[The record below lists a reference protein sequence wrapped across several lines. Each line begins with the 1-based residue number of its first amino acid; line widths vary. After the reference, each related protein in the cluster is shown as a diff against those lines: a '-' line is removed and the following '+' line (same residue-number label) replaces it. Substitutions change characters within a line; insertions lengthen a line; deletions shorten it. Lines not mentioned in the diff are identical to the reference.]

1 MSGHA
6 FVSSTGRL
14 GGVLQELG
22 DPVAWAG
29 GLTALVGFFTYMA
42 RKLTQDTRI
51 CELTTPLGKD
61 VLVFAGLEATEGLS
75 ELFEFHIECL
85 SENDHI
91 NFDDAIGQQCTLK
104 MKMHGKERQFSGIL
118 VEAQWLGPKSGYY
131 GYRILLRPWF
141 WLLSRTSDCRIF
153 QDKKASDI
161 IKDVFQDRG
170 FTDVEFKLTEDSQ
183 NPKLEYC
190 VQYRET
196 DLNFVSRLMEQHG
209 MYYFFRHEG
218 DKHTLVLADSKSS
231 HSAVDGLASIPYV
244 ALTGSDRHKEQL
256 IHSWTTGRR
265 FRTGKIELNDYNY
278 QKPNAQMVS
287 DAQGSES
294 YTRSQ
299 MEMYDYPG
307 RYIEKKYGE
316 RYAKI
321 RLQSE
326 QALDHRTYGNGE
338 AVNLFPGGLTKLERH
353 WQEPQNVE
361 YLVVRAR
368 HSFALEAYRSGSD
381 GGRQDTYFG
390 SYEFLP
396 SKQPY
401 RAQIVTPKPVINGI
415 QTAKVVT
422 KDDDSTEEID
432 VEKLGE
438 IYVRFHWDRK
448 KKRSCRLRVAQVWS
462 GKKWG
467 GQIIPRV
474 GQEAVIEFLEGDP
487 DRPLVIGTVYNDE
500 YKPPYELPAKKT
512 IAGLKSESTKNGAG
526 DYNEWNFEDKKGSEK
541 ITIHAQK
548 DLDVVVR
555 DTETRTIGEDHA
567 GGASRKTTLKMGDD
581 QLDVKFGSQNISIA
595 LQQTVDALMIALT
608 GKVMIKLKVGANFI
622 LIHPAGITIEGGIV
636 AIHAQGPLIAHGTP
650 TMVG

>member
-1 MSGHA
+1 
-6 FVSSTGRL
+6 
-14 GGVLQELG
+14 
-22 DPVAWAG
+22 
-29 GLTALVGFFTYMA
+29 MA
-42 RKLTQDTRI
+42 QKLKQDNRI
-51 CELTTPLGKD
+51 CELITPLGKD
-61 VLVFAGLEATEGLS
+61 ELVFTGFEATEGLS

-91 NFDDAIGQQCTLK
+91 NFDAAIGQQCTLK
-104 MKMHGKERQFSGIL
+104 MQMHGKERQFSGIL
-118 VEAQWLGPKSGYY
+118 VEAQWLGPKNYYY
-131 GYRILLRPWF
+131 GYRIVLRPWL

-153 QDKKASDI
+153 QDMKASDI
-161 IKDVFQDRG
+161 IKEVFKNHE
-170 FTDVEFKLTEDSQ
+170 FTDFESKLTEDSQ

-209 MYYFFRHEG
+209 IYYFFKHEG
-218 DKHTLVLADSKSS
+218 NKHTLVMADSKSS
-231 HSAVDGLASIPYV
+231 HSPIEGLASIPYV
-244 ALTGSDRHKEQL
+244 ALTANDRHKEQL
-256 IHSWTTGRR
+256 IDSWTTGRR
-265 FRTGKIELNDYNY
+265 FRTGKIELKDYNY
-278 QKPNAQMVS
+278 QKPNAEMLS
-287 DAQGSES
+287 DAQASEA

-299 MEMYDYPG
+299 MKMYDYPG
-307 RYIEKKYGE
+307 KYVEQSYGE

-338 AVNLFPGGLTKLERH
+338 AANLFPGGLTKLERH
-353 WQEPQNVE
+353 WQESQNVE

-381 GGRQDTYFG
+381 GGSNDTYFG

-401 RAQIVTPKPVINGI
+401 RAQIVTPKPLINGI

-422 KDDDSTEEID
+422 KEKKSSEEID
-432 VEKLGE
+432 VENLGE
-438 IYVRFHWDRK
+438 IYVRFHWDRDG
-448 KKRSCRLRVAQVWS
+448 KRSSRVRVAQVWS
-462 GKKWG
+462 GKGWG
-467 GQIIPRV
+467 GQVIPRV
-474 GQEAVIEFLEGDP
+474 GQEAVVEFLEGDP

-500 YKPPYELPAKKT
+500 YKPPYELPGKKT
-512 IAGLKSESTKNGAG
+512 IAGLKSESTKSGAKRN
-526 DYNEWNFEDKKGSEK
+526 NEWNFEDTKNSEK
-541 ITIHAQK
+541 ITVHAQK
-548 DLDVVVR
+548 DLNVVVR

-581 QLDVKFGSQNISIA
+581 QLDVELGSQKISIA
-595 LQQTVDALMIALT
+595 LQQTVDALMIALE

-636 AIHAQGPLIAHGTP
+636 AIHAQGPLMAHGTP
-650 TMVG
+650 TLVG

>member
-1 MSGHA
+1 ME
-6 FVSSTGRL
+6 SSR
-14 GGVLQELG
+14 ELG
-22 DPVAWAG
+22 DPAAWAD

-51 CELTTPLGKD
+51 CELITPLGKD
-61 VLVFAGLEATEGLS
+61 VLVFTGFEATEGLS

-91 NFDDAIGQQCTLK
+91 NFDKAIGKQCTLK

-118 VEAQWLGPKSGYY
+118 VEAQWLGPKGVYF
-131 GYRILLRPWF
+131 GYRILLRPWL

-161 IKDVFQDRG
+161 IKEVFQDRG
-170 FTDVEFKLTEDSQ
+170 FTDVESKLTEDGQ

-209 MYYFFRHEG
+209 IYYFFKHEG

-231 HSAVDGLASIPYV
+231 HAPVDGLASIPYV

-287 DAQGSES
+287 DAQGSEA

-307 RYIEKKYGE
+307 KYIEKKYGE

-353 WQEPQNVE
+353 WQDLAERRVSGG
-361 YLVVRAR
+361 AG
-368 HSFALEAYRSGSD
+368 EAFICRWRPIAPAVD

-396 SKQPY
+396 SKRPF
-401 RAQIVTPKPVINGI
+401 RAPIVTPKPLINGI

-422 KDDDSTEEID
+422 KGRQFQRGNRRREARRDLCPLP
-432 VEKLGE
+432 LGSKKE
-438 IYVRFHWDRK
+438 ALLPPARCAGLVGQGLGRSDHPARRPGGRHRISRRRSGPSAGDRH
-448 KKRSCRLRVAQVWS
+448 RLQRRIQAALRVCPS
-462 GKKWG
+462 
-467 GQIIPRV
+467 
-474 GQEAVIEFLEGDP
+474 
-487 DRPLVIGTVYNDE
+487 
-500 YKPPYELPAKKT
+500 KKT
-512 IAGLKSESTKNGAG
+512 IG
-526 DYNEWNFEDKKGSEK
+526 GSEVRTPPRTAAANTTSGISRTRKAPRRSPSTPRRTLMSSCAIPRPAPSVK
-541 ITIHAQK
+541 ITQAAHRGK
-548 DLDVVVR
+548 R
-555 DTETRTIGEDHA
+555 H
-567 GGASRKTTLKMGDD
+567 SRRATT
-581 QLDVKFGSQNISIA
+581 SSISSWEVSIFRSRCNRRS
-595 LQQTVDALMIALT
+595 MR
-608 GKVMIKLKVGANFI
+608 
-622 LIHPAGITIEGGIV
+622 
-636 AIHAQGPLIAHGTP
+636 
-650 TMVG
+650 